1 MLRGKNE
8 WKKKA
13 KINPWIYSFLE
24 FLPNKKLP
32 SSFRVIIYVTLLLI
46 FFQCIPFHHF
56 FNIWR
61 FMIMKTT
68 QVHDIIFICGCC
80 AFAFIAF
87 LCTTP
92 KYPIS
97 FFSVPSINVI
107 SLVYQL
113 SSSKL
118 GNCVPL
124 DFLYI
129 VQIWKV
135 EEKINEKKV
144 VEVYSFLHT
153 PMLLIFLSFI
163 HWHFFPIFFQSYLA
177 HDYEWHLISWYNFHM
192 LKLDLYT
199 YSAYKRNIS
208 KTFGFLSSFQPN
220 KYNFFGRPIM
230 LCHFLK
236 LHNLLLPLHSWD
248 LKCGGNQNVNK

>member
-1 MLRGKNE
+1 MWNCVTLDFLHIIQIWNVEGKNQ
-8 WKKKA
+8 WKKQA

-24 FLPNKKLP
+24 FLSNKKLP
-32 SSFRVIIYVTLLLI
+32 ITFIVIIYVKLLLI
-46 FFQCIPFHHF
+46 FFHHF

-68 QVHDIIFICGCC
+68 QIHDIIFICGCC

-92 KYPIS
+92 KNSIS
-97 FFSVPSINVI
+97 FLSVPSINVI

-135 EEKINEKKV
+135 EEKINENK
-144 VEVYSFLHT
+144 SRRC
-153 PMLLIFLSFI
+153 LLIPSYAYVIIFILFMIFFFQYFLSHI
-163 HWHFFPIFFQSYLA
+163 WL
-177 HDYEWHLISWYNFHM
+177 M
-192 LKLDLYT
+192 
-199 YSAYKRNIS
+199 
-208 KTFGFLSSFQPN
+208 
-220 KYNFFGRPIM
+220 IM
-230 LCHFLK
+230 
-236 LHNLLLPLHSWD
+236 S
-248 LKCGGNQNVNK
+248 GT